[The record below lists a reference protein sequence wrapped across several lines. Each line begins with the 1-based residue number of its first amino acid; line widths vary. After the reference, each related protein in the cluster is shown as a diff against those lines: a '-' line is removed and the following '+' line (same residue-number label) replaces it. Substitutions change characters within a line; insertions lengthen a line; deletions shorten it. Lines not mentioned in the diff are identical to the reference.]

1 MRLNSAVGAVSAVL
15 DETNGDVMGNDS
27 RPAELE
33 QGEQGRGGD
42 RLATWVDSR
51 TGLRGLTRS
60 ARRMVFP
67 EHWSFLFGEIA
78 LYSLVILLV
87 TGVYLSL
94 YFHPSADLVV
104 YDGGYAPL
112 RGQLVSEAFDST
124 LHISFDVRGGLLIRQ
139 AHHWAALVFVAS
151 VFAHLLRIFFTGA
164 FRKPRELNWV
174 LAFLLL
180 VLAMFA
186 GLTGYDLPDDLLSG
200 TGLQVVNGTLLSIPV
215 VGTYLSFF
223 LFGGEFPGG
232 DLIPRFNTLH
242 TLVIPALMIAVLAA
256 QAALALRHRH
266 TQYAGPGRTEN
277 NVVGVP
283 LKVRA
288 VKSAGYFC
296 FVSGVI
302 FFMGAVAQINPV
314 WNYGPFRPDQV
325 SAGSQPDW
333 YMGVADGL
341 LRVMPGWEIDLW
353 GHTLA
358 LDNLVPLL
366 IGMLLFLAMGA
377 YPFLE
382 AWVTDDDRDHN
393 LLDRPRNRP
402 VRTALGVAW
411 LSVYAVALIGAAND
425 IIATRLHVSVNS
437 VTWTVRVGL
446 FVAPVLAFVITKRL
460 ALALQRRDRDK
471 VLHGRETGVI
481 KLLPHGEYVEVHEP
495 LDRAELHTLTAH
507 EQYRPLEGGPDRDT
521 DGSVPARTRRLRV
534 ALSRA
539 LYGPGTQIPK
549 PSRDEYKELT
559 GRHRP

>member
-1 MRLNSAVGAVSAVL
+1 
-15 DETNGDVMGNDS
+15 MGNDS
-27 RPAELE
+27 RPTEPE
-33 QGEQGRGGD
+33 QRRGGE
-42 RLATWVDSR
+42 RLASWADSR
-51 TGLRGLTRS
+51 TGLRAPLRS
-60 ARRMVFP
+60 ARRLVFP
-67 EHWSFLFGEIA
+67 DHWSFLLGEIA
-78 LYSLVILLV
+78 LYSLVILLI

-104 YDGGYAPL
+104 YDGRYAPL
-112 RGQLVSEAFDST
+112 RGQLVSRAFDST
-124 LHISFDVRGGLLIRQ
+124 LHLSFDVRGGLLVRQ
-139 AHHWAALVFVAS
+139 AHHWAALVFVAA
-151 VFAHLLRIFFTGA
+151 VFAHLMRVFFTGA

-174 LAFLLL
+174 LGFLLL

-200 TGLQVVNGTLLSIPV
+200 TGLQVVNGTLLSVPI

-223 LFGGEFPGG
+223 LFGGEFPGE
-232 DLIPRFNTLH
+232 DLIARFNTLH
-242 TLVIPALMIAVLAA
+242 TLVIPALLVLLLAGHV
-256 QAALALRHRH
+256 ALAVRHRH
-266 TQYAGPGRTEN
+266 TQYPGPGRTEK
-277 NVVGVP
+277 NVVGLPFAVH
-283 LKVRA
+283 A

-296 FVSGVI
+296 LVSGVI
-302 FFMGAVAQINPV
+302 FIMAAVAQINPV
-314 WNYGPFRPDQV
+314 WDYGPFRPDQV

-358 LDNLVPLL
+358 LDNFLPLL
-366 IGMLLFLAMGA
+366 AGMLLFLAMGA

-382 AWVTDDDRDHN
+382 AWVTDDDRDHH

-425 IIATRLHVSVNS
+425 VIATRLHVSVNS

-446 FVAPVLAFVITKRL
+446 FVAPVLAFVLTKRL

-481 KLLPHGEYVEVHEP
+481 KRLPHGEYVEVHEP
-495 LDRAELHTLTAH
+495 LDQAQLHTLTAH
-507 EQYRPLEGGPDRDT
+507 QQYRPLEAGPEPGPA
-521 DGSVPARTRRLRV
+521 GSVPARTRRLRV

-539 LYGPGTQIPK
+539 FYGPGTQIPK
-549 PSRDEYKELT
+549 PSPTEHKELT

>member
-1 MRLNSAVGAVSAVL
+1 
-15 DETNGDVMGNDS
+15 MGNDS
-27 RPAELE
+27 RLAEPE
-33 QGEQGRGGD
+33 RGRGGE

-60 ARRMVFP
+60 ARRLVFP
-67 EHWSFLFGEIA
+67 DHWSFLLGEIA
-78 LYSLVILLV
+78 LYSLVILLI

-94 YFHPSADLVV
+94 YFHPSADLAV
-104 YDGGYAPL
+104 YDGRYAPL
-112 RGQLVSEAFDST
+112 RGQLVSQAFDST
-124 LHISFDVRGGLLIRQ
+124 LHISFDVRGGLLVRQ
-139 AHHWAALVFVAS
+139 AHHWAALVFVAA
-151 VFAHLLRIFFTGA
+151 VVVHLLRVFFTGA

-174 LAFLLL
+174 LGFLLL

-223 LFGGEFPGG
+223 LFGGEFPGE
-232 DLIPRFNTLH
+232 DLIARFNTLH
-242 TLVIPALMIAVLAA
+242 TLVIPALMIALLVGH
-256 QAALALRHRH
+256 AALAVRHRH

-277 NVVGVP
+277 NVGGLP
-283 LKVRA
+283 FKVHA

-302 FFMGAVAQINPV
+302 FFMAAVAQINPV
-314 WNYGPFRPDQV
+314 WEYGPFRPDQV

-358 LDNLVPLL
+358 LDNLLPLL
-366 IGMLLFLAMGA
+366 GGMLLFLAMGA

-382 AWVTDDDRDHN
+382 AWVTDDDRDHH

-425 IIATRLHVSVNS
+425 VLATRLHLSVNS

-446 FVAPVLAFVITKRL
+446 FVVPVLAFVITKRL
-460 ALALQRRDRDK
+460 ALALQRRDRDE

-481 KLLPHGEYVEVHEP
+481 KRLPHGEYVEVHEP
-495 LDRAELHTLTAH
+495 LDQARLHTLTAH
-507 EQYRPLEGGPDRDT
+507 EQYRPLEGGPDRDP
-521 DGSVPARTRRLRV
+521 DGSAPARTRRLRV

-539 LYGPGTQIPK
+539 FYGPGAQIPK
-549 PSRDEYKELT
+549 PSPTEHKELT